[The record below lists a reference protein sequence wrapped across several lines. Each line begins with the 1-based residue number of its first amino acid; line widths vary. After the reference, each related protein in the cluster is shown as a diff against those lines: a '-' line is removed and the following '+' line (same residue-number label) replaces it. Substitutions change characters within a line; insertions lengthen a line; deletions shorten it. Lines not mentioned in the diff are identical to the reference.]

1 MMRRLASYLVD
12 RTPRERMLLGATA
25 LLVLP
30 AVWFF
35 WLAPLD
41 EARERARA
49 ALLDARDMQSWVVA
63 RDVDFREAGFDALQ
77 QATEPVGIAG
87 VERAL
92 RDSGLR
98 GPVRRL
104 EDGEDGRIALAF
116 DAVSFVEL
124 AGFAGGVA
132 GLGYVIDE
140 LRIEETD
147 TPGQVT
153 ASLSLMRLP
162 RGR

>member
-35 WLAPLD
+35 WLVPLD
-41 EARERARA
+41 KTRERARE
-49 ALLDARDMQSWVVA
+49 ALFDARDMQRWVVA
-63 RDVDFREAGFDALQ
+63 RDADFREAGFDTLQ
-77 QATEPVGIAG
+77 QATEAVRIAG

-116 DAVSFVEL
+116 DAVSFIEL

-132 GLGYVIDE
+132 GLGYLIEE
-140 LRIEETD
+140 LRIEATD
-147 TPGQVT
+147 APGQVT
-153 ASLSLMRLP
+153 ASLSLMPRP

>member
-1 MMRRLASYLVD
+1 
-12 RTPRERMLLGATA
+12 
-25 LLVLP
+25 
-30 AVWFF
+30 
-35 WLAPLD
+35 
-41 EARERARA
+41 
-49 ALLDARDMQSWVVA
+49 
-63 RDVDFREAGFDALQ
+63 VDFREAGLDAQQ

-92 RDSGLR
+92 RDNGLR

-104 EDGEDGRIALAF
+104 EDGEEGRIALAF

-124 AGFAGGVA
+124 AGFAGRVA
-132 GLGYVIDE
+132 GLGYLIDE
-140 LRIEETD
+140 LRIEATD

-153 ASLSLMRLP
+153 ASLSLMPRP